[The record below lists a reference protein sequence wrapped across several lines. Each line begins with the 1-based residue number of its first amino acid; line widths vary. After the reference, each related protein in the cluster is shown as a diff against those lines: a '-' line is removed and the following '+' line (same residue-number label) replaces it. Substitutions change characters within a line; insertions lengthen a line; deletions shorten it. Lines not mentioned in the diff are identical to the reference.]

1 MNTFDT
7 STPFRHGVAS
17 GDPLPDSVIIWTRV
31 STRLH
36 QPIEVTWTMACDSEF
51 SEVVATG
58 TVETSVDA
66 DYTVKADVRGLEP
79 DHTYFYRFAAQDR
92 ISPTGRTRA
101 LPGGEANHLRFAQVS
116 CAKFN
121 AGFFNAYARIAERN
135 DLHFLL
141 HLGDYIYEA
150 SNTPPPSQTPGA
162 DIGRPFDPL
171 HECKT
176 LDDYRRRYAQY
187 HLDPDVQCVHASLPL
202 IAVLDDHELA
212 DGAWRGGASEHKEER
227 DGPWVKRHHD
237 ALRARWEWL
246 PLRMPDASD
255 PLRVWQQLSIGS
267 LADMLLIDTRSHRDK
282 PVGGVAMHNPD
293 RTALGLEQRTW
304 LLNALSAS
312 TAKWRLVVNP
322 SVMATTWREGLPD
335 KIIPCLIKVKLI
347 ESGGNGPDYD
357 QWDGYPSERAVL
369 LSHVREQQIGTVVL
383 LSGDVHV
390 GLATEL
396 KVNAYSED
404 ETPVAVEFVNP
415 SLTSQNLDDKMCW
428 EPRGESK
435 TLEQT
440 FLEVVP
446 HIRWCDLDSHGYN
459 IVDVTSQRIVTQ
471 YWIVD
476 TVLSPSDKSWRNAS
490 WMVNAGEPR
499 LHPAEDREF

>member
-7 STPFRHGVAS
+7 ASPFRHGVAS

-66 DYTVKADVRGLEP
+66 DYTVKADVHGLKP

-92 ISPTGRTRA
+92 ISPTGRTRT
-101 LPGGEANHLRFAQVS
+101 LPGDEANHLRFAQVS

-171 HECKT
+171 HECRT

-237 ALRARWEWL
+237 ALRARWNGCRCVCL
-246 PLRMPDASD
+246 MQAIRCAFGSNYPLVLWRICCS
-255 PLRVWQQLSIGS
+255 LTRVVTAISRSAEQPST
-267 LADMLLIDTRSHRDK
+267 TRTGRRS
-282 PVGGVAMHNPD
+282 ALNN
-293 RTALGLEQRTW
+293 ALG
-304 LLNALSAS
+304 
-312 TAKWRLVVNP
+312 
-322 SVMATTWREGLPD
+322 
-335 KIIPCLIKVKLI
+335 
-347 ESGGNGPDYD
+347 
-357 QWDGYPSERAVL
+357 
-369 LSHVREQQIGTVVL
+369 
-383 LSGDVHV
+383 
-390 GLATEL
+390 
-396 KVNAYSED
+396 
-404 ETPVAVEFVNP
+404 
-415 SLTSQNLDDKMCW
+415 
-428 EPRGESK
+428 
-435 TLEQT
+435 
-440 FLEVVP
+440 
-446 HIRWCDLDSHGYN
+446 
-459 IVDVTSQRIVTQ
+459 
-471 YWIVD
+471 YW
-476 TVLSPSDKSWRNAS
+476 
-490 WMVNAGEPR
+490 M
-499 LHPAEDREF
+499 H